1 MVLRSSGMQLKD
13 VWAFSVRYKA
23 HTPLAIF
30 VLVFIPFALGHF
42 FSYFLRVAPSVLAEP
57 IQQKFDLS
65 NTQMG
70 FTFAAYFLGFTLMQL
85 PLGFALD
92 RYGPR
97 RVQITIYSLAV
108 SGMLLTALAQNYF
121 MLLLGRFLI
130 GAGVSVGLMAGLK
143 AMALWYPKERLPLMN
158 STILTVGIMGGISAT
173 WPLAF
178 LAEIFPWQNIFFSLA
193 GLALLIPLGLFLFSP
208 EAQTRSMHQ
217 EGAALSMMQILCDQR
232 FWSILPAAAMGMGS
246 VTAMQ
251 SLWGGPWLLSEFG
264 LSGAQTSQMLF
275 VVMLVFGGSAFVI
288 GRVAQRYQ
296 RQNGRLTT
304 MMLWGCA
311 MIVLGFSLMAFSTQ
325 KMSLAAYLEI
335 ATLPFALL
343 GLILISVGAN
353 ITFLSYAYASQVFG
367 TASTAKANAVINLC
381 VFGMAWIVQSMIGLI
396 LDLAGNPTGG
406 YHIAFGLIAGVQFVV
421 MLFVW
426 VFRRA

>member
-1 MVLRSSGMQLKD
+1 
-13 VWAFSVRYKA
+13 
-23 HTPLAIF
+23 
-30 VLVFIPFALGHF
+30 
-42 FSYFLRVAPSVLAEP
+42 
-57 IQQKFDLS
+57 
-65 NTQMG
+65 
-70 FTFAAYFLGFTLMQL
+70 
-85 PLGFALD
+85 
-92 RYGPR
+92 
-97 RVQITIYSLAV
+97 
-108 SGMLLTALAQNYF
+108 
-121 MLLLGRFLI
+121 
-130 GAGVSVGLMAGLK
+130 
-143 AMALWYPKERLPLMN
+143 
-158 STILTVGIMGGISAT
+158 
-173 WPLAF
+173 
-178 LAEIFPWQNIFFSLA
+178 
-193 GLALLIPLGLFLFSP
+193 
-208 EAQTRSMHQ
+208 
-217 EGAALSMMQILCDQR
+217 
-232 FWSILPAAAMGMGS
+232 
-246 VTAMQ
+246 
-251 SLWGGPWLLSEFG
+251 
-264 LSGAQTSQMLF
+264 
-275 VVMLVFGGSAFVI
+275 
-288 GRVAQRYQ
+288 
-296 RQNGRLTT
+296 